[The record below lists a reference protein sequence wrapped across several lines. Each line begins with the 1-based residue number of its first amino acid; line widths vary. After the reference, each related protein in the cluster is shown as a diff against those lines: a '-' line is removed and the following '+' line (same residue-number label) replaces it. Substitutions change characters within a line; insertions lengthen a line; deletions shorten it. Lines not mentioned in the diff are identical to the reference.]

1 MDNNDSFTIRTNAVS
16 SCGLDISEGSE
27 SPACLRGDDPAG
39 GVSEFF
45 RSLFESFDGVFA
57 GVTFS
62 GSAVG
67 LGEAIVLVVC
77 SSRPVTARHHQEVD
91 S

>member
-1 MDNNDSFTIRTNAVS
+1 MESNESLSIRTNAVS

-67 LGEAIVLVVC
+67 LGEAILSNGTRVC
-77 SSRPVTARHHQEVD
+77 S
-91 S
+91 